1 MFIDKPDVQGLAFS
15 GYARWPHSVF
25 RILRIRDAAAAKV
38 WLAGALETL
47 TFGSFDRKQTAEA
60 PCRRNLAFTAE
71 GLCRLGLP
79 EQALLA
85 FEAPFREGM
94 TTPRRSLFLGDAPGS
109 RNDPQR
115 WLWGAGDD
123 GAAHLL
129 QMLYARTPQDAQA
142 LCAAESEATSGFL
155 EEVVPPLAVR
165 LTDDGREHFGFADGL
180 SQPAFEGIGTPTEA
194 GYAGRRLAPG
204 ELLLGL
210 PDGLGNPTPGPLVD
224 PDLPGAGGLVQTEG
238 GLSDFGLNGAYLVA
252 RQLRQDVGGFNAM
265 TRRLAES
272 AVLKTRLPDH
282 DPAQRAAWAASRI
295 IGRWPSGCPVTAS
308 PDRDDPQFAGRNGF
322 MFEETDARGASCPF
336 GAHIRRANPRDSQ
349 FEPWR
354 DTSAKEAEKALADND
369 RRRMLRRG
377 RAFGPLFKE
386 DPAAERGLM
395 FLALG
400 GSIERQFEFVQH
412 SWTLNPNFA
421 GLRDETDPLVGP
433 YPTALTLPGQP
444 VAQRLDGVEP
454 HVWTEGGGYFFLPS
468 RRALRFLAA

>member
-1 MFIDKPDVQGLAFS
+1 MFVDKPDIQGLAFS
-15 GYARWPHSVF
+15 GYARWPHSAF
-25 RILRIRDAAAAKV
+25 RILRIKDPAATKA
-38 WLAGALETL
+38 WLGRSLEALTY
-47 TFGSFDRKQTAEA
+47 GSFDRKQTAEA
-60 PCRRNLAFTAE
+60 PDCRNLAFAAE

-109 RNDPQR
+109 RNDPER
-115 WLWGAGDD
+115 WRWGARADRPV
-123 GAAHLL
+123 HLL
-129 QMLYARTPQDAQA
+129 QMLYATTPEAAQA
-142 LCAAESEATSGFL
+142 LCEAETRETSGFL
-155 EEVVPPLAVR
+155 EDVAPPLAVR
-165 LTDDGREHFGFADGL
+165 LTEDRKEHFGFADGI
-180 SQPAFEGIGTPTEA
+180 SQPAFEGVGMPPEA
-194 GYAGRRLAPG
+194 GYAGRRLAAG

-210 PDGLGNPTPGPLVD
+210 ADGLGNPTPGPLVD
-224 PDLPGAGGLVQTEG
+224 PDLPGAQHLAQTEG

-265 TRRLAES
+265 LEKLADA

-322 MFEETDARGASCPF
+322 MFEGADPRGTSCPF

-354 DTSAKEAEKALADND
+354 ETGAKDADKALADND

-377 RAFGPLFKE
+377 RAFGPPFTE
-386 DPAAERGLM
+386 TPDAERGLM

-412 SWTLNPNFA
+412 SWVLNPNFA
-421 GLRDETDPLVGP
+421 GRRDETDPRVGLH
-433 YPTALTLPGQP
+433 PTALSLPGQP

>member
-1 MFIDKPDVQGLAFS
+1 MFIDKPDIQGLAFS
-15 GYARWPHSVF
+15 GYARWPHSAF
-25 RILRIRDAAAAKV
+25 RVLRIKDPAAAKA
-38 WLAGALETL
+38 WLGRTLEALTY
-47 TFGSFDRKQTAEA
+47 GSFDHKQTVDAA
-60 PCRRNLAFTAE
+60 HCLNLAFSAE

-109 RNDPQR
+109 RNDPER
-115 WLWGAGDD
+115 WRWGAGA
-123 GAAHLL
+123 GGSAHLMQL
-129 QMLYARTPQDAQA
+129 LYAKTPDDALALCQAQA
-142 LCAAESEATSGFL
+142 AETSGFL
-155 EEVVPPLAVR
+155 EDVAPPLAVR
-165 LTDDGREHFGFADGL
+165 LTDDGREHFGFADGV
-180 SQPAFEGIGTPTEA
+180 SQPAFEGLNTPSEG
-194 GYAGRRLAPG
+194 GYAGRKLAPG
-204 ELLLGL
+204 ELLVGL
-210 PDGLGNPTPGPLVD
+210 PDGLGNLTQGPLVD
-224 PDLPGAGGLVQTEG
+224 PDLPGAQHLAQTEG

-252 RQLRQDVGGFNAM
+252 RQMRQDVGGFNAM
-265 TRRLAES
+265 LGKLAES

-322 MFEETDARGASCPF
+322 MFEETDAKGAACPF

-354 DTSAKEAEKALADND
+354 DTTAKDADKALADND

-377 RAFGPLFKE
+377 RAFGPLFTK
-386 DPAAERGLM
+386 DPDAERGLM

-412 SWTLNPNFA
+412 SWALNPNFA
-421 GLRDETDPLVGP
+421 GLRDETDPLVGH
-433 YPTALTLPGQP
+433 PTALTLPGEP
-444 VAQRLDGVEP
+444 VAQRLEGVEP

>member
-1 MFIDKPDVQGLAFS
+1 MFVDMPDIQGLAFS
-15 GYARWPHSVF
+15 GYARWPHSWF
-25 RILRIRDAAAAKV
+25 RILRIRDREATKAWLARSLDAFTYGSLDRKRAAAA
-38 WLAGALETL
+38 
-47 TFGSFDRKQTAEA
+47 
-60 PCRRNLAFTAE
+60 PHCRNLAFTAE

-109 RNDPQR
+109 RNDPER
-115 WLWGAGDD
+115 WRWGAQ
-123 GAAHLL
+123 AAGPVHLL
-129 QMLYARTPQDAQA
+129 QMLYARTSEDARA
-142 LCAAESEATSGFL
+142 LREAEAEETGDFL
-155 EEVVPPLAVR
+155 DEIVTPLAVR
-165 LTDDGREHFGFADGL
+165 LTGDGKEHFGFADGL
-180 SQPAFEGIGTPTEA
+180 SQPAFEGLATPREA
-194 GYAGRRLAPG
+194 GYAGRRLAAG

-210 PDGLGNPTPGPLVD
+210 PDGLGNLTPGPRVD
-224 PDLPGAGGLVQTEG
+224 PDLPGAGQLQQTDG
-238 GLSDFGLNGAYLVA
+238 GLGDFGLNGAYLVA

-265 TRRLAES
+265 LRKLAES

-295 IGRWPSGCPVTAS
+295 VGRWPSGCPVTAS
-308 PDRDDPQFAGRNGF
+308 PDRDDRQFAGLNGF
-322 MFEETDARGASCPF
+322 MFEETDARGAACPF

-354 DTSAKEAEKALADND
+354 ETGAKEAAKALADND

-377 RAFGPLFKE
+377 RAFGPLFTE
-386 DPAAERGLM
+386 NPAAERGLM

-412 SWTLNPNFA
+412 SWALNPNFA
-421 GLRDETDPLVGP
+421 GLRDEIDPLVGP
-433 YPTALTLPGQP
+433 HPTALTLPDRP
-444 VAQRLDGVEP
+444 VAQRLEAVEP
-454 HVWTEGGGYFFLPS
+454 HVWAEGGGYFFLPS

>member
-1 MFIDKPDVQGLAFS
+1 MFIDKPDIQGLAFS
-15 GYARWPHSVF
+15 GYAHWPHSVF
-25 RILRIRDAAAAKV
+25 RVLTIKDRDATKA
-38 WLAGALETL
+38 WLARSLEAL

-60 PCRRNLAFTAE
+60 SDRRNLAFTAA

-109 RNDPQR
+109 RNDPAR
-115 WLWGAGDD
+115 WRWGARADRPV
-123 GAAHLL
+123 HLL
-129 QMLYARTPQDAQA
+129 QMLYAKTPEAALA
-142 LCAAESEATSGFL
+142 LCQAEAADTSAFL
-155 EEVVPPLAVR
+155 EEVAPPLAVR
-165 LTDDGREHFGFADGL
+165 LTDDRREHFGFADGV
-180 SQPAFEGIGTPTEA
+180 SQPAFEGVSTPTEG
-194 GYAGRRLAPG
+194 GYAGRKLAPG
-204 ELLLGL
+204 ELLVGL
-210 PDGLGNPTPGPLVD
+210 PDGLGNLTQGPLVD
-224 PDLPGAGGLVQTEG
+224 PDLPGARNLQQTDG
-238 GLSDFGLNGAYLVA
+238 GLSNFGLNGAYLVA
-252 RQLRQDVGGFNAM
+252 RQLRQDVAGFDAM
-265 TRRLAES
+265 LGKLADS
-272 AVLKTRLPDH
+272 PVLKTRLPDH

-322 MFEETDARGASCPF
+322 MFEETDARGAACPF

-354 DTSAKEAEKALADND
+354 DTGAKDAEKALADND

-377 RAFGPLFKE
+377 RAFGPLFTE

-412 SWTLNPNFA
+412 SWALNPNFA
-421 GLRDETDPLVGP
+421 GLRDETDPLIGG
-433 YPTALTLPGQP
+433 PTALTLPREP

-468 RRALRFLAA
+468 RRALGFLAA